1 MQSRQMDRKL
11 YFDEQ
16 SYTTTNY
23 VIPYLEEITPLRQGL
38 RVMEIGCGEGGNL
51 LPFLERE
58 CHVVGIDLSEFKI
71 NKALE
76 FFKNH
81 PFKNNLKLIRQ
92 DIFKLCEDPS
102 LKFDLIF
109 LRDTLEHI
117 PNQKRFLEHLQKF
130 LAPNGIVF
138 IAFPAW
144 RMPFG
149 GHQQMCKSKVLCK
162 IPYLHLLPDGLY
174 QRVLSCGGE
183 SEGMIKTLMEIKDTR
198 ISLQQFNRMVKSNG
212 YVAHKQTYYLINPN
226 YEVKFGLK
234 QRKLPRLINIPHF
247 RDFFVTTM
255 YCVIANF
262 ERADA

>member
-1 MQSRQMDRKL
+1 MQFRQMDRKL

-23 VIPYLEEITPLRQGL
+23 VIPYLEEIAPLKPGL

-51 LPFLERE
+51 LPFLERQ
-58 CHVVGIDLSEFKI
+58 CQVVGIDMSEFKI
-71 NKALE
+71 KKALE
-76 FFKNH
+76 YFKNH
-81 PFKNNLKLIRQ
+81 HFRNNLTLIRQ
-92 DIFKLCEDPS
+92 DIFELGEDAQ

-117 PNQKRFLEHLQKF
+117 PNQKLFMEHLQKF
-130 LAPNGIVF
+130 LRPNGMVF

-149 GHQQMCKSKVLCK
+149 GHQQMCKNKILCK
-162 IPYLHLLPDGLY
+162 IPYLHLLPYGLY
-174 QRVLSCGGE
+174 RRVLNFGGE

-198 ISLQQFNRMVKSNG
+198 ISLQQFNRYVESNG
-212 YVAHKQTYYLINPN
+212 YAVVKHTYYLINPN
-226 YEVKFGLK
+226 YEIKFGLK
-234 QRKLPRLINIPHF
+234 QRELPRLINIPHL

-255 YCVIANF
+255 YCVIANC
-262 ERADA
+262 ESA